1 MPSRKA
7 ALVTGGA
14 TGIGRSAVLALARA
28 GFDVAVNYSSS
39 ETAARETAA
48 EAEKLGARTLLVRC
62 DVSDETG
69 VRAMLRAVEEKFQRL
84 DVLVNNAGTTASW
97 KPKDLETLSLE
108 EWDRVFAV
116 NVRGLFQVTRAAVPL
131 LRKGEKP
138 CVVNTASI
146 VGLRPGPQPL
156 PYAAS
161 KAAVVNLTK
170 TLAWNL
176 GPEIRVNA
184 VAPGW
189 MEGDWMKRMLKD
201 KYDDLMGKRAK
212 ATPLKRVVT
221 ADDVA
226 ETMMSLIQSN
236 RFVTGEVV
244 VIDGGFT
251 GFDLTCCRAW
261 CRSRRNSRS
270 ATARR
275 DTGRTSRSPKNF
287 PPCFGRFQDRIALVD
302 GERRYTYGEIDELSD
317 NLALNLLE
325 LGLKP
330 LDRVVPTLPNIAEF
344 VLLYFA
350 LQKIGAIP
358 IAALVD
364 APLRRNQPVRAALG
378 ATACVYPER
387 QGDFAFEPMIRRV
400 QAENPHARASAF
412 RSPRLQAPASSH
424 EAAPAA
430 ERAEEDPRSIRP
442 TRASSSFRAAPPASR
457 S

>member
-1 MPSRKA
+1 MSSTKA
-7 ALVTGGA
+7 ALVTGAA

-28 GFDVAVNYSSS
+28 GYDVAVNYSSS
-39 ETAARETAA
+39 EAAARETASQ
-48 EAEKLGARTLLVRC
+48 AEKLGAKTLVMRC
-62 DVSDETG
+62 DVSDEPG
-69 VRAMLRAVEEKFQRL
+69 VRAMLQQVKQRFGRL

-131 LRKGEKP
+131 LKEAKG
-138 CVVNTASI
+138 CIVNTASI

-201 KYDDLMGKRAK
+201 KYEDLMGKRAK

-236 RFVTGEVV
+236 RFVTGEVI
-244 VIDGGFT
+244 VIDGGF
-251 GFDLTCCRAW
+251 
-261 CRSRRNSRS
+261 
-270 ATARR
+270 
-275 DTGRTSRSPKNF
+275 
-287 PPCFGRFQDRIALVD
+287 
-302 GERRYTYGEIDELSD
+302 
-317 NLALNLLE
+317 
-325 LGLKP
+325 
-330 LDRVVPTLPNIAEF
+330 
-344 VLLYFA
+344 
-350 LQKIGAIP
+350 
-358 IAALVD
+358 
-364 APLRRNQPVRAALG
+364 
-378 ATACVYPER
+378 
-387 QGDFAFEPMIRRV
+387 
-400 QAENPHARASAF
+400 
-412 RSPRLQAPASSH
+412 ASS
-424 EAAPAA
+424 
-430 ERAEEDPRSIRP
+430 
-442 TRASSSFRAAPPASR
+442 T
-457 S
+457 